1 MGFAGS
7 GAERSTVLL
16 AGVAGLLAGSF
27 SMAAGEYVSM
37 AGQREMFQREI
48 ALERAELEEKP
59 EEELEELVLI
69 YRAKGLPTA
78 QAREIA
84 QRIMSDKDVALDTL
98 AREELG
104 LDPDALGSPWSAAAS
119 SLLAFAVGAFVVV
132 LPYLI
137 TGGTDAFVAA
147 VVLAVLALA
156 TVGASIGLL
165 NGRSPVRSALR
176 QVFVGALAAGVTYGV
191 GALIGIRAG

>member
-1 MGFAGS
+1 
-7 GAERSTVLL
+7 VLL

-37 AGQREMFQREI
+37 SGQREMFEREI
-48 ALERAELEEKP
+48 ALEATELQEKP